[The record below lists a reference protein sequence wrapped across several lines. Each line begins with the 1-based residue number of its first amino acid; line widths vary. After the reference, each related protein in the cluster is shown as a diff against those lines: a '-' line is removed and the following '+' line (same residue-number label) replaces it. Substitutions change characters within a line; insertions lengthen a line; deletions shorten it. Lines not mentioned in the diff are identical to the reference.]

1 MQKTVAVL
9 GASQNRSK
17 FGNKSLRAHAKA
29 GYEAFPVNLDPSV
42 QEIEGLRSYRNLE
55 EIPKPL
61 DRITL
66 YLPPPVTLDLLPAIA
81 EAGAGEVWLNP
92 GSYDGAV
99 LKKAEE
105 LGIPVVEGCSIVDL
119 GMSPAEFPG

>member
-42 QEIEGLRSYRNLE
+42 QEIEGLRSYRSLE

-81 EAGAGEVWLNP
+81 EAGAEEVWLNP

-99 LKKAEE
+99 LKRAKE
-105 LGIPVVEGCSIVDL
+105 LNVPVVEGCSIVDL
-119 GMSPAEFPG
+119 GMSPADF